1 MSKNKNKKKVT
12 AHYKNPRHLE
22 LAHVYANQCKTAYAN
37 GQPKPDWEQFKQEYN
52 YYGKTTIINNA
63 SEQTAA
69 RSTTKAIK
77 DNARRQEK
85 TVKQITVT
93 INNLLQQFD
102 ILDDFFHDIA
112 CKHPEYDTYHKLSD
126 YILGSLLDI
135 SEKIQIL

>member
-1 MSKNKNKKKVT
+1 MNKHQAQVRAKYATACNMAKITGNNK
-12 AHYKNPRHLE
+12 P
-22 LAHVYANQCKTAYAN
+22 C
-37 GQPKPDWEQFKQEYN
+37 WEQWKQEYN
-52 YYGKTTIINNA
+52 YYGNTTIINQQP
-63 SEQTAA
+63 EQPTP

-112 CKHPEYDTYHKLSD
+112 SKHPEYNTYHKLSD
-126 YILGSLLDI
+126 YIMGSLLDI
-135 SEKIQIL
+135 SEKIQTL